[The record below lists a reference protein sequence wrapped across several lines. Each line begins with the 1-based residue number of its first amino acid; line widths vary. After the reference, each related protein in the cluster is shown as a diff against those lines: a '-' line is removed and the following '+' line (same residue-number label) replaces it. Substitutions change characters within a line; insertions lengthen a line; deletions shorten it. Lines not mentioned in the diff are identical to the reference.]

1 MFGARRPNE
10 ESPIHPHALEHLL
23 SILAGQRGVEPRL
36 ALVAI
41 LPGHGASQDLLE
53 PGRTQRSLLV
63 VLHQL
68 VNRIEEGLVSEEV
81 LGAATLR
88 LGVNAYMVE
97 LAISPKTSM
106 GKLRMTSN

>member
-1 MFGARRPNE
+1 MARRPNE
-10 ESPIHPHALEHLL
+10 ESPVHPHALEHLL
-23 SILAGQRGVEPRL
+23 SILAGQRGVKPGL
-36 ALVAI
+36 AFVAV
-41 LPGHGASQDLLE
+41 LPGHGAAQDLLE

-88 LGVNAYMVE
+88 FGVNAYMVE
-97 LAISPKTSM
+97 LAISPRTM
-106 GKLRMTSN
+106 TGKLRAKSK